1 MPRYRDSDY
10 TIYPRRFKDKTV
22 WYYYAY
28 VDGIRQ
34 PGKSTG
40 IGYTRE
46 RDKAKT
52 KKQAEGKVREL
63 LEYGK
68 GLSGPTLSQWV
79 NQRNFWDWHRS
90 DYIRGILA
98 RSPKDKPGI
107 TESFVKLAA
116 DTTEKYILPYHGDK
130 QIDRITAMDCE
141 DLLFEWQATGR
152 ANKTVNN
159 WKSVYST
166 ILGEYERIQLMKDA
180 RSLYRNPWRQVRPL
194 AVEKNKRGG
203 LSLYEARR
211 LLDPELTGDKE
222 RDQLYYTAMKLAFMT
237 GLRMSEVCG
246 IVSGDVKDVEVN
258 KGDQV
263 LTMSYLEIDR
273 QYNPKLKKR
282 TLVKDKDVRQIP
294 ITPEMREDLGPLL
307 GKKDSY
313 IFSFHPRKEIAM
325 SQWHF
330 RDWFYKR
337 LEVVGITAEERKRR
351 NIVFHSTRRFF
362 NTLLRRAHVDDTIIR
377 RFTGHDSEA
386 MTEHYTDYIVQDLPL
401 IEQAQRRFLE
411 GEIKE

>member
-10 TIYPRRFKDKTV
+10 TIYPRKFKDKTV

-28 VDGIRQ
+28 VDGVRQ
-34 PGKSTG
+34 PGKSTS

-46 RDKAKT
+46 RDRAKT
-52 KKQAEGKVREL
+52 RKQAEGKVREL

-68 GLSGPTLSQWV
+68 GLSGPTLRQWV
-79 NQRNFWDWHRS
+79 EQRNFWDWHRS

-107 TESFVKLAA
+107 TQSYCRDAQRVTESK
-116 DTTEKYILPYHGDK
+116 ILPYHGDK

-166 ILGEYERIQLMKDA
+166 ILGEYERVQLMKDA

-203 LSLYEARR
+203 LSLDEARR
-211 LLDPELTGDKE
+211 LLEVPVDDKYSAV
-222 RDQLYYTAMKLAFMT
+222 YYPAMKLAFMT
-237 GLRMSEVCG
+237 GLRISEVCG
-246 IVSGDVKDVEVN
+246 IVSGDVKDVEV
-258 KGDQV
+258 KRGDRV
-263 LTMSYLEIDR
+263 LTMSYLEIDQ
-273 QYNPKLKKR
+273 QYNQKMKRR
-282 TLVKDKDVRQIP
+282 TLVKDKEVRQIP
-294 ITPEMREDLGPLL
+294 ITPGMRKELQPFM
-307 GKKDSY
+307 GKKDQY
-313 IFSFHPRKEIAM
+313 LFSFHPRREIPITANRL
-325 SQWHF
+325 

-337 LEVVGITAEERKRR
+337 LESVGIGEEERKKR

-401 IEQAQRRFLE
+401 IEQAQRKFLE
-411 GEIKE
+411 GKIKE